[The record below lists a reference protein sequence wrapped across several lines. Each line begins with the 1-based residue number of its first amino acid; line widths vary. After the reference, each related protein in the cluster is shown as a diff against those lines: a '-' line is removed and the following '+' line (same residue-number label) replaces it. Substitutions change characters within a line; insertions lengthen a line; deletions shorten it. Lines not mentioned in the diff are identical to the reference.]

1 MGVETSENYYDNDQK
16 QKFPV
21 LDNFRMDPFE
31 SWGGL
36 MDRGDTVQAQQWLG
50 IPVQRLLGDHIPTL
64 IKQLLLEKAASFDFR
79 LLMEQVLKGKQ

>member
-1 MGVETSENYYDNDQK
+1 
-16 QKFPV
+16 
-21 LDNFRMDPFE
+21 
-31 SWGGL
+31 

-50 IPVQRLLGDHIPTL
+50 IPVQRLLGEHIPTL